1 MSERLT
7 LKRNKRSTSPN
18 AVSHEANRSSQI
30 LDGLENNTVTVESS
44 LAGSYTVKQMAYDPG
59 KTLASYMREMRSH
72 VYIKVYVL
80 QLQWFHS

>member
-7 LKRNKRSTSPN
+7 LKRNKRSASPN
-18 AVSHEANRSSQI
+18 AVNHEANRSSQI
-30 LDGLENNTVTVESS
+30 LYGLENDTVTVESS
-44 LAGSYTVKQMAYDPG
+44 LVGSYTVKQMAYDPG
-59 KTLASYMREMRSH
+59 KTLASYTREMRSH

>member
-7 LKRNKRSTSPN
+7 MKRNKRSASPN
-18 AVSHEANRSSQI
+18 AVNHEANRSSQI
-30 LDGLENNTVTVESS
+30 LDGLENDTVTVESS
-44 LAGSYTVKQMAYDPG
+44 LTGSYTVKQMTYDPG